1 MMPVSSKWMP
11 ERPGSRVLRDD
22 EFRTNL
28 AFSSRRRAP
37 QDQLAET
44 GYGRFNMGDLSTPAR
59 GDARADLKPLR
70 DVYMHWWPGLGAQ
83 IVTAALI
90 AG

>member
-1 MMPVSSKWMP
+1 MIG
-11 ERPGSRVLRDD
+11 RLSRVLGDD

-44 GYGRFNMGDLSTPAR
+44 GYGRFNMGDLSTPER

-70 DVYMHWWPGLGAQ
+70 DVTCIGAQ
-83 IVTAALI
+83 IVTAALT